1 MSERR
6 LNNTI
11 FLMFLVTEKYK
22 KKHNLS
28 SEEFLKPD
36 DKYAILNYV
45 SECLDIFDNMNEK
58 EMVDE
63 IDQYVQ
69 EI

>member
-1 MSERR
+1 MSEKR

-11 FLMFLVTEKYK
+11 FLMFLVTENYK

-28 SEEFLKPD
+28 SEEFLKLD

-45 SECLDIFDNMNEK
+45 SKCPDIFDSMN
-58 EMVDE
+58 
-63 IDQYVQ
+63 
-69 EI
+69 